1 MQLQYGEPVIRRS
14 VPLGLA
20 LLSASNP
27 KLQVIDIL
35 SKFSHDHDSEVAHNA
50 IFAMGIVGAGKN
62 PACFSLTLLFFIY
75 FIIGLLD
82 FFFLFIGRYCDRLIQ
97 NIVYILDFNLDL

>member
-1 MQLQYGEPVIRRS
+1 VIRRS

-35 SKFSHDHDSEVAHNA
+35 SKFSHDHDAEVAHNA
-50 IFAMGIVGAGKN
+50 IFAMGIVGAGNILISIKFCLLQHILN
-62 PACFSLTLLFFIY
+62 TL
-75 FIIGLLD
+75 
-82 FFFLFIGRYCDRLIQ
+82 RE
-97 NIVYILDFNLDL
+97 